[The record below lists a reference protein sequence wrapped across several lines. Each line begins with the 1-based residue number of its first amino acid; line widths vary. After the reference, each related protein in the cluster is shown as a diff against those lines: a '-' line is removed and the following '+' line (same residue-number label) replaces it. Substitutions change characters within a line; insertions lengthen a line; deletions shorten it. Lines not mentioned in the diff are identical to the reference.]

1 MGLQSILLTQE
12 TIMKSLLVKIG
23 LSILIYLLDN
33 EVVHNAIMNAAK
45 KTSNNIDDVAAESV
59 VKFLKDLSK
68 ALSAK

>member
-1 MGLQSILLTQE
+1 
-12 TIMKSLLVKIG
+12 MKSLLVKIG

-33 EVVHNAIMNAAK
+33 EVVHNAIVNAAK

-68 ALSAK
+68 VLSEK

>member
-1 MGLQSILLTQE
+1 
-12 TIMKSLLVKIG
+12 MKSLLVKIG

-68 ALSAK
+68 VLSAK

>member
-1 MGLQSILLTQE
+1 
-12 TIMKSLLVKIG
+12 MKSLLVKIG

-68 ALSAK
+68 VLSEK

>member
-1 MGLQSILLTQE
+1 
-12 TIMKSLLVKIG
+12 MKSLLVKIG

-68 ALSAK
+68 VLSAKEG

>member
-1 MGLQSILLTQE
+1 
-12 TIMKSLLVKIG
+12 MKSLLVKIG

-33 EVVHNAIMNAAK
+33 EVVHNAIMNASK

-68 ALSAK
+68 VLSAK